1 MWGTMNKTRTESKAF
16 MEKQNSQ
23 TTHMIILLG
32 AFVIGLALRMIRL
45 GALPLTHMEAEFALQ
60 ALGVAQRGEVLF
72 GGHIAYVGLTG
83 IHFFLFSPNNFLA
96 RFWPAFFGALV
107 ILIPYLFRKSIGKWP
122 AILAG
127 SILAISPEMVGLSRI
142 VGSPMMAMVFLMLFA
157 GFWLQKKPVL
167 AGLCLGV
174 GLMSGP
180 GFWIG
185 VLILGLSFIFAE
197 GLFGIRQV
205 FNGQAFPAE
214 KPFWIRFAL
223 SFVVTLLLVGTG
235 FFMAPAGLSGIF
247 SGLYTFILGFGTHVQ
262 APFGIIPFA
271 LVAYSIGAVIF
282 GLWGGIRGILVKSKL
297 DMFLFLWAGFGLI
310 FIILYPRAGPADLVW
325 VTLPLWILGA
335 RVVVFAWRVPETSRL
350 VVTIMAALVVVVFAF
365 MLLALRTLVMPTLT
379 SSEQINY
386 LIALVG
392 GVVLLVAIL
401 LLVSYGWTEEIAR
414 AGLLLGLALV
424 FSAGMISI
432 SVNSTGIGPEKP
444 YELWYSDQPALT
456 MKFLNVTIDRILVWN
471 ARGQDPVDIVVSG
484 LDVPGLRWALGG
496 YESLDFVPFVPP
508 QSQPGVLITTAGVIP
523 EISRGYQGQ
532 GLVWLHEVPWR
543 ELSPN
548 QYLTWL
554 VTRDVPILP
563 QELILWVRTDLMPGG
578 EPTQ

>member
-1 MWGTMNKTRTESKAF
+1 MNKTRTESKAF
-16 MEKQNSQ
+16 MEKQNNQ
-23 TTHMIILLG
+23 TTPVIITLG
-32 AFVIGLALRMIRL
+32 AFVIGLAFRIIRL
-45 GALPLTHMEAEFALQ
+45 GALPLNHMEAEIALQ
-60 ALGVAQRGEVLF
+60 ALGVARGEEVLF

-83 IHFFLFSPNNFLA
+83 IPFFLISPGNLLA

-107 ILIPYLFRKSIGKWP
+107 VLIPYLFRKSIGEWP
-122 AILAG
+122 AVLAG
-127 SILAISPEMVGLSRI
+127 LILAISPEMVGLSRI
-142 VGSPMMAMVFLMLFA
+142 VGSPMMAMIFLLLFL
-157 GFWLQKKPVL
+157 GSWLHKKSIL
-167 AGLCLGV
+167 AGVCLGL

-185 VLILGLSFIFAE
+185 LTILGLSFVFAD
-197 GLFGIRQV
+197 GLFGVRQV
-205 FNGQAFPAE
+205 FNKQALPAD

-223 SFVVTLLLVGTG
+223 SFAVTLLLVGTG
-235 FFMAPAGLSGIF
+235 FFKAPAGLSGIF
-247 SGLYTFILGFGTHVQ
+247 SGLYTFILGFGTRVQ

-271 LVAYSIGAVIF
+271 LVAYSAGAVIF
-282 GLWGGIRGILVKSKL
+282 GVWGGIRGILVKSKL
-297 DMFLFLWAGFGLI
+297 DMFLFIWAGFGLI
-310 FIILYPRAGPADLVW
+310 FIILYPAAGPAELIW
-325 VTLPLWILGA
+325 VTLPLWVLGA
-335 RVVVFAWRVPETSRL
+335 RVVVFAWRKPETSRS
-350 VVTIMAALVVVVFAF
+350 VMTIMAVLVVVIFAF

-379 SSEQINY
+379 PSQQINY

-432 SVNSTGIGPEKP
+432 SVNSTGIGPEIP
-444 YELWYSDQPALT
+444 NELWYPDQPVLT
-456 MKFLNVTIDRILVWN
+456 TEWLNVTIDRILVWN

-484 LDVPGLRWALGG
+484 MDTPGLRWALHN
-496 YESLDFVPFVPP
+496 YDPLDFVPFVPL
-508 QSQPGVLITTAGVIP
+508 QSQPGVLITPAGVIP

-532 GLVWLHEVPWR
+532 GLVWTHEVPWR

-554 VTRDVPILP
+554 VTRDVPTLP
-563 QELILWVRTDLMPGG
+563 QELILWVRTDKMPGG
-578 EPTQ
+578 ELTE

>member
-1 MWGTMNKTRTESKAF
+1 MDKTRTESKAF

-23 TTHMIILLG
+23 TTYVIIALG
-32 AFVIGLALRMIRL
+32 AFVIGLALRMVRL
-45 GALPLTHMEAEFALQ
+45 GVLPLNHMEAEIALQ
-60 ALGVAQRGEVLF
+60 ALGVARRGEVLF

-83 IHFFLFSPNNFLA
+83 IQFFLFSPSNFLA
-96 RFWPAFFGALV
+96 RFWPAFSGALV
-107 ILIPYLFRKSIGKWP
+107 VLIPFLFRKFIGKWP

-127 SILAISPEMVGLSRI
+127 SFFAISPEMVGLSRI

-167 AGLCLGV
+167 AGLCLGL
-174 GLMSGP
+174 GLMSSS

-185 VLILGLSFIFAE
+185 VIILGLSFIFAD
-197 GLFGIRQV
+197 GLFGVRQI
-205 FNGQAFPAE
+205 FNNQALPAD
-214 KPFWIRFAL
+214 KAFLIRFAL

-235 FFMAPAGLSGIF
+235 LFMAPAGLSGIF
-247 SGLYTFILGFGTHVQ
+247 SGLYAFILGFGTRVQ

-271 LVAYSIGAVIF
+271 LVAYSTGAVIF

-297 DMFLFLWAGFGLI
+297 DMFLFIWAGFGLI
-310 FIILYPRAGPADLVW
+310 FIILYPAAGPAELIW
-325 VTLPLWILGA
+325 VTLPLWVLGA
-335 RVVVFAWRVPETSRL
+335 RVVVFAWRAPETSRL
-350 VVTIMAALVVVVFAF
+350 VVTIMGALVVVIFAF
-365 MLLALRTLVMPTLT
+365 MLLALRTLVIPTLT
-379 SSEQINY
+379 PSEQINY

-432 SVNSTGIGPEKP
+432 SVNSTGIGPETP
-444 YELWYSDQPALT
+444 NELWYPDQPVLT
-456 MKFLNVTIDRILVWN
+456 TEWLNVTIDRILVWN

-484 LDVPGLRWALGG
+484 LDAPGLRWTLGG
-496 YESLDFVPFVPP
+496 YEILDFVPFVPP
-508 QSQPGVLITTAGVIP
+508 QSQPGVLITPAGVIP
-523 EISRGYQGQ
+523 EISGGYQGQ
-532 GLVWLHEVPWR
+532 GLVWLYEVPWR

-554 VTRDVPILP
+554 ITRDVPTLP
-563 QELILWVRTDLMPGG
+563 QELILWVRTDMMPGG
-578 EPTQ
+578 ELTQ